1 MFNAKITRSLGTL
14 ALAALLLPAASCNKQ
29 LDQTPNYLPTASVVY
44 SDPVQINQVLA
55 RLYATL
61 SQSGQNGGID
71 RFDLQFTPADYSNY
85 IRVYWKMQELTTDE
99 AIIAWGDAGLPDFN
113 TNRWNA
119 DNQFIRG
126 MYEKIFF
133 QAAGC
138 NDFLRNTTDDQL
150 TSRGITATDARALI
164 KQYRAEARF
173 LRALSYYHALDMFG
187 SVPFVDESYV
197 VGSGVL
203 PSQISRPDLFAFIE
217 KELLAI
223 QPDLLAPHASYG
235 RADQGA
241 CWTLLAKLYL
251 NAQVYTGTARNTDA
265 VTYANRVL
273 AATGTNN
280 GRAYALSSNYRF
292 LFMADNNV
300 SDAKNEIIFPVV
312 FDGQNTQGY
321 GGTTFLVHATVG
333 GAMPPLQAGING
345 GWYGVRARPTLVNQ
359 FPGGQDSTSTDR
371 RALFF
376 RKGQSFQITD
386 PTNFND
392 GYGSVKWRN
401 STSTGGYGSDAI
413 QSGRAGTFVDTD
425 FPMFR
430 LADVKLMYAEAVLRG
445 GTGGTQGTALEQVN
459 QVRARSNATALG
471 SVSLPDIL
479 NERSRELYW
488 EGQRRTDLIRFG
500 VYAVGYNWPFK
511 GGTPAG
517 VDIAAFRTVF
527 PLPNTDLV
535 ANPNLKQNTG
545 Y

>member
-1 MFNAKITRSLGTL
+1 MFASIFTRSLGTL
-14 ALAALLLPAASCNKQ
+14 AVVALLLPAASCNKQ
-29 LDQTPNYLPTASVVY
+29 LDQSPDYLATAAVVY

-138 NDFLRNTTDDQL
+138 NDFLRETTDAKL
-150 TSRGITATDARALI
+150 ASRGVSTADQSLI
-164 KQYRAEARF
+164 RQYRAEARF

-187 SVPFVDESYV
+187 SVPFVDENFA
-197 VGSGVL
+197 VGTGAL
-203 PSQISRPDLFAFIE
+203 PSQISRADLFKFVE
-217 KELLAI
+217 SELLAI
-223 QPDLLAPHASYG
+223 QNDLLAPRASYG
-235 RADQGA
+235 RADKGA

-265 VTYANRVL
+265 VTYANMVL
-273 AATGTNN
+273 ASTSGY
-280 GRAYALSSNYRF
+280 GLSPNYRY
-292 LFMADNNV
+292 LFMADNNT
-300 SDAKNEIIFPVV
+300 SAARNEIIFPVV

-321 GGTTFLVHATVG
+321 GGTTFLVHASVG
-333 GAMPPLQAGING
+333 GAVPPLQAGING
-345 GWYGVRARPTLVNQ
+345 GWFGMRARPTLVNQ
-359 FPGGQDSTSTDR
+359 FPGGADSTSTDA

-376 RKGQSFQITD
+376 RKGQSLTITD

-392 GYGSVKWRN
+392 GYASVKWRN

-413 QSGRAGTFVDTD
+413 QNGRAGNFVDTD

-430 LADVKLMYAEAVLRG
+430 LADVKLLYAEAVLRG
-445 GTGGTQGTALEQVN
+445 GTGGTAGTPLQQVN
-459 QVRARSNATALG
+459 QVRARANAPALA
-471 SVSLPDIL
+471 SVALSDIL

-500 VYAVGYNWPFK
+500 VYATGYTWPFK
-511 GGTPAG
+511 GGPAAG
-517 VDIAAFRTVF
+517 TDIAATRTLF

-535 ANPNLKQNTG
+535 ANPTLKQNPG

>member
-1 MFNAKITRSLGTL
+1 MFTSTFTRSLSTL
-14 ALAALLLPAASCNKQ
+14 ALAALLLPAATSCNKE
-29 LDQTPNYLPTASVVY
+29 LNQTPNYLATADVVY

-61 SQSGQNGGID
+61 SQSGQNGGND

-133 QAAGC
+133 QATGC
-138 NDFLRNTTDDQL
+138 NDFLRETTDAKLAARGVKTTDQ
-150 TSRGITATDARALI
+150 TLI

-187 SVPFVDESYV
+187 NVPFVDETYV

-203 PSQISRPDLFAFIE
+203 PSQISRADLFKFVE
-217 KELLAI
+217 SELLAI
-223 QPDLLAPHASYG
+223 QGDLLAPKTAYG

-241 CWTLLAKLYL
+241 AWTLLAKLYL
-251 NAQVYTGTARNTDA
+251 NAAVYTGTARNTEA

-273 AATGTNN
+273 ASSS
-280 GRAYALSSNYRF
+280 RYALAPNYRY
-292 LFMADNNV
+292 LFMADNNT
-300 SDAKNEIIFPVV
+300 SSAKDEIIFPVV

-321 GGTTFLVHATVG
+321 GGTTFLVHASVG
-333 GAMPPLQAGING
+333 GAVPPLQAGING
-345 GWYGVRARPTLVNQ
+345 GWFGMRARPTLVNQ
-359 FPGGQDSTSTDR
+359 FPGGADSTSTDA

-376 RKGQSFQITD
+376 RKGQTLQISD

-392 GYGSVKWRN
+392 GYASVKWRN
-401 STSTGGYGSDAI
+401 TTSTGGFGSDAI

-425 FPMFR
+425 FPLFR
-430 LADVKLMYAEAVLRG
+430 LADVKLMYAEALLRG
-445 GTGGTQGTALEQVN
+445 GQGGTAGTALQQVN
-459 QVRARSNATALG
+459 EVRARSGATALS
-471 SVSLPDIL
+471 SVTLPNIL

-500 VYAVGYNWPFK
+500 VYATGYTWPFK
-511 GGTPAG
+511 GGPAAG
-517 VDIAAFRTVF
+517 TDIAATRTLF

-535 ANPNLKQNTG
+535 ANPNLKQNPG